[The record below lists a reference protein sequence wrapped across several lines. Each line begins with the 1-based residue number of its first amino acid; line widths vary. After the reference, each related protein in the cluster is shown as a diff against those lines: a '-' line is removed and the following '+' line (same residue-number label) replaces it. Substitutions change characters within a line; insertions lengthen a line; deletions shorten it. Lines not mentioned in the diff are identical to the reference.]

1 MQITPTVNEG
11 LKREFRI
18 VVAARDI
25 DESVMAKLTALGQQV
40 RIPGFRPGKAPVAL
54 LRKQYGRAVLGEVL
68 EETVSRATDQ
78 AIREH
83 ELRPAVQ
90 PRIEVTKFAEGTD
103 LEYTMAVE
111 VLPSIDPGDFRKIKL
126 ERLVSQ
132 VAEGDLDAA
141 LERLA
146 QQHRSFT
153 PIAPPRP
160 AQKGDVVK
168 VDFVGA
174 IGGAA
179 FAGGSAEDAMI
190 ELGAGS
196 FIPGFEDQLVGA
208 TVGDKVEV
216 NVTFPADY
224 GNKELAGKAA
234 RFDVTVKELNESIP
248 AAIDDDLAK
257 KLGLMTLAELR
268 TAARQRMETELKQWS
283 RARLKRALLDALSEI
298 HTFPVPPGMMEQEFE
313 QIWQQVQSDPAA
325 AEELK
330 SGGKSEDAVKA
341 EYRAIAER
349 RVRLGL
355 LLAEVGRRNNIEVKP
370 EEVNRAMIEEARRFP
385 GQERQVIEFFRKKPE
400 ALARLRAPIFEDKTV
415 DYILE
420 MADVSEREVP
430 REELMRDPGSP
441 LAPDTAGAA

>member
-1 MQITPTVNEG
+1 MQITPTLNEG

-18 VVAARDI
+18 TVAARDI
-25 DESVMAKLTALGQQV
+25 DASVQAKLATLSQQV

-78 AIREH
+78 AMREH

-90 PRIEVTKFAEGTD
+90 PRIEVTKFEEGAD

-126 ERLVSQ
+126 ERLVSK
-132 VAEGDLDAA
+132 VSDADVDAA

-146 QQHRSFT
+146 QQHKTYR
-153 PIAPPRP
+153 PIAPARP
-160 AQKGDVVK
+160 AQKGDVTK
-168 VDFVGA
+168 IDFVGTVD
-174 IGGAA
+174 GAA
-179 FAGGSAEDAMI
+179 FAGGSVEDAML
-190 ELGAGS
+190 ELGSGN
-196 FIPGFEDQLVGA
+196 FVPGFEDQLVGA
-208 TVGDKVEV
+208 KAGDKVQV

-234 RFDVTVKELNESIP
+234 RFDVNVKELNESIP

-257 KLGLMTLAELR
+257 KLGLPSLAELR
-268 TAARQRMETELKQWS
+268 TAARQRMEAELKQWS
-283 RARLKRALLDALSEI
+283 RARLKRSLLDALAEL
-298 HTFPVPPGMMEQEFE
+298 HRFPVPPGMVEQEFE
-313 QIWQQVQSDPAA
+313 QIWQQLQADPASV
-325 AEELK
+325 EEMK
-330 SGGKSEDAVKA
+330 SSGKAEDALKA

-415 DYILE
+415 DFILE
-420 MADVSEREVP
+420 VAEISEREVA
-430 REELMRDPGSP
+430 RDELMRNPESP
-441 LAPDTAGAA
+441 APGAA

>member
-1 MQITPTVNEG
+1 MQITPTLNEG

-18 VVAARDI
+18 TVAARDI
-25 DESVMAKLTALGQQV
+25 DASVQAKLATLSQQV

-78 AIREH
+78 AMREH

-90 PRIEVTKFAEGTD
+90 PRIEVTKFEEGAD

-126 ERLVSQ
+126 ERLVSK
-132 VAEGDLDAA
+132 VSDADVDAA

-146 QQHRSFT
+146 QQHKTYR
-153 PIAPPRP
+153 PIAPARP
-160 AQKGDVVK
+160 AQKGDVTK
-168 VDFVGA
+168 IDFVGTVD
-174 IGGAA
+174 GAA
-179 FAGGSAEDAMI
+179 FAGGSVEDAML
-190 ELGAGS
+190 ELGSGN
-196 FIPGFEDQLVGA
+196 FVPGFEDQLVGA
-208 TVGDKVEV
+208 KAGDKVQV

-234 RFDVTVKELNESIP
+234 RFDVNVKELNESIP

-257 KLGLMTLAELR
+257 KLGLPSLAELR
-268 TAARQRMETELKQWS
+268 TAARQRMEAEVKQWS
-283 RARLKRALLDALSEI
+283 RARLKRSLLDALAEL
-298 HTFPVPPGMMEQEFE
+298 HRFPVPPGMVEQEFE
-313 QIWQQVQSDPAA
+313 QIWQQLQADPASV
-325 AEELK
+325 EEMK
-330 SGGKSEDAVKA
+330 SSGKAEDALKA

-415 DYILE
+415 DFILE
-420 MADVSEREVP
+420 VAEISEREVA
-430 REELMRDPGSP
+430 RDELMRNPESP
-441 LAPDTAGAA
+441 APGAA